1 MVNPQLMHYLE
12 TTIIPQY
19 KQLDTSH
26 SPEHVYQVLENSIE
40 IAAPLSVD
48 LDIVSTVS
56 VFHDLG
62 LLKGRKNHERASR
75 SMVESDA
82 FLADYFTKE
91 QRKIIGEAV
100 EDHRA
105 SLSYEPRSIYGKIIS
120 EADRD
125 LDFYRI
131 LERTIYFAIEK
142 KSLSDP
148 DNLCQEAFEYIQQKY
163 GPHHHLTFWLG
174 YSKNIAGLAEIHEM
188 LTDPIKFNSAFSD
201 CYEQRMKKADF
212 LS

>member
-1 MVNPQLMHYLE
+1 M
-12 TTIIPQY
+12 
-19 KQLDTSH
+19 
-26 SPEHVYQVLENSIE
+26 
-40 IAAPLSVD
+40 
-48 LDIVSTVS
+48 
-56 VFHDLG
+56 
-62 LLKGRKNHERASR
+62 
-75 SMVESDA
+75 
-82 FLADYFTKE
+82 ADYFTKE

-148 DNLCQEAFEYIQQKY
+148 DNLCQEAFEYIQQKIRS
-163 GPHHHLTFWLG
+163 PPSLDL
-174 YSKNIAGLAEIHEM
+174 LAR
-188 LTDPIKFNSAFSD
+188 LFKKYRRLSRDP
-201 CYEQRMKKADF
+201 
-212 LS
+212 

>member
-1 MVNPQLMHYLE
+1 MTLSAKQEMSQWRFLMVNPQLMHYLE

-19 KQLDTSH
+19 KQFDTSH

-48 LDIVSTVS
+48 LDIVSTVA

-142 KSLSDP
+142 RVFLILIIFAKR
-148 DNLCQEAFEYIQQKY
+148 
-163 GPHHHLTFWLG
+163 HLNTF
-174 YSKNIAGLAEIHEM
+174 SKNTVPTI
-188 LTDPIKFNSAFSD
+188 T
-201 CYEQRMKKADF
+201 
-212 LS
+212 

>member
-1 MVNPQLMHYLE
+1 MILV
-12 TTIIPQY
+12 
-19 KQLDTSH
+19 
-26 SPEHVYQVLENSIE
+26 
-40 IAAPLSVD
+40 
-48 LDIVSTVS
+48 
-56 VFHDLG
+56 G

-125 LDFYRI
+125 LIFIGFSNARFTCH
-131 LERTIYFAIEK
+131 RK
-142 KSLSDP
+142 KES
-148 DNLCQEAFEYIQQKY
+148 F
-163 GPHHHLTFWLG
+163 
-174 YSKNIAGLAEIHEM
+174 
-188 LTDPIKFNSAFSD
+188 
-201 CYEQRMKKADF
+201 
-212 LS
+212 